1 MFFFNQKADENVI
14 DYWYAVPSERNGI
27 NVLGLVMF
35 CFVFGYVISKM
46 NANGK
51 VLLSFFEAINDAS
64 VKMIGIVML

>member
-1 MFFFNQKADENVI
+1 MHKADESNQI
-14 DYWYAVPSERNGI
+14 DYWYAVSNERNGI

-46 NANGK
+46 NAHGK
-51 VLLSFFEAINDAS
+51 VLLNFFEAINDAS